1 MPTLLS
7 KSKLVAFRLCPKRL
21 WLAVNR
27 PSLREVSDATARN
40 FDAGHQV
47 GAVARRV
54 YDARER
60 GTLVDIDDLGFAG
73 ALRRSRALLG
83 AKSPQPVFE
92 AGFAAAGVLA
102 FADVMLPA
110 TRPRSGMP
118 PERSTSWRM
127 IEVKSTTTLK
137 DYHRDDVAIQTFAA
151 LQSGI
156 ELSAVAVA
164 HLNKGSVYP
173 GDRNYGGLF
182 CEVDLTAEVMT
193 RQAEVAEWVD
203 DAHRFSQ
210 RQREPRQAMGAQC
223 AEPFECAYRA
233 HCEARTPPVKAAK
246 YPVIWLPQVRTTALK
261 ERIAAL
267 SAQARA
273 PDMRHID
280 DSLLSTE
287 QLRVKTATLAGKVAF
302 DRRKSRAALA
312 PHGEAPTFLDFETI
326 AFAVPRWAGTT
337 PWQQVPFQF
346 AAHRVEADGTLSEH
360 GHLDLTGNDPR
371 PGLVRALVH
380 TFGGTH
386 RARPVFAY
394 NAGFERT
401 CLEQLAAAVPRHR
414 RELLDIAARLVDL
427 LPVTR
432 AHYYHPAQCGSWSIK
447 QVLPTIAPD
456 LDYQALD
463 GVQHGQAAQDV
474 YLEAIAAET
483 SEQRR
488 TQIDA
493 QLRDYC
499 ALDSYAMVVL
509 WAKLAG
515 RAVPAAPSAMSA
527 E

>member
-267 SAQARA
+267 SDAIVEGA
-273 PDMRHID
+273 PEDEVRPLIVATALEHHLVSKYT
-280 DSLLSTE
+280 SLVAVDVTPIAPAGTVSQRTAIPGLLPAGLDPAGFVGGLP
-287 QLRVKTATLAGKVAF
+287 QTATPAPLLLLVGIAL
-302 DRRKSRAALA
+302 AALA
-312 PHGEAPTFLDFETI
+312 WLLRRRRAPPSD
-326 AFAVPRWAGTT
+326 
-337 PWQQVPFQF
+337 
-346 AAHRVEADGTLSEH
+346 
-360 GHLDLTGNDPR
+360 
-371 PGLVRALVH
+371 
-380 TFGGTH
+380 
-386 RARPVFAY
+386 
-394 NAGFERT
+394 
-401 CLEQLAAAVPRHR
+401 
-414 RELLDIAARLVDL
+414 RLVSL
-427 LPVTR
+427 VAR
-432 AHYYHPAQCGSWSIK
+432 AELA
-447 QVLPTIAPD
+447 
-456 LDYQALD
+456 
-463 GVQHGQAAQDV
+463 
-474 YLEAIAAET
+474 
-483 SEQRR
+483 RR
-488 TQIDA
+488 V
-493 QLRDYC
+493 C
-499 ALDSYAMVVL
+499 
-509 WAKLAG
+509 
-515 RAVPAAPSAMSA
+515 
-527 E
+527 

>member
-1 MPTLLS
+1 MPKLLS
-7 KSKLVAFRLCPKRL
+7 KSKLVSFRLCPKRL
-21 WLAVNR
+21 WLDVNR

-40 FDAGHQV
+40 FDVGHQV
-47 GAVARRV
+47 GAVSRQV
-54 YDARER
+54 YDAQQR
-60 GTLVDIDDLGFAG
+60 GTLVDMDDLGFAG
-73 ALRRSRALLG
+73 ALQRSRTLLS
-83 AKSPQPVFE
+83 AQSPQPVFE

-102 FADVMLPA
+102 FADVMLPLAA
-110 TRPRSGMP
+110 TRAGALRGRNTP
-118 PERSTSWRM
+118 WRM
-127 IEVKSTTTLK
+127 IEVKSSTTLK

-151 LQSGI
+151 LQSGV
-156 ELSAVAVA
+156 ELAAVAVA
-164 HLNKGSVYP
+164 HLCKGWVYP
-173 GDRNYGGLF
+173 GGGDYRGLF

-193 RQAEVAEWVD
+193 RQVEVAEWVD
-203 DAHRFSQ
+203 DAHRFAQ
-210 RQREPRQAMGAQC
+210 RLREPRQAMGAQC
-223 AEPFECAYRA
+223 TEPFECAYRA
-233 HCEARTPPVKAAK
+233 HCEALTPPVKAAK
-246 YPVIWLPQVRTTALK
+246 YPVTWLPQVRTTALK

-267 SAQARA
+267 SARARA

-312 PHGEAPTFLDFETI
+312 PHGEVPTFLDFETI

-346 AAHRVEADGTLSEH
+346 AAHRAEPDGTLSEH
-360 GHLDLTGNDPR
+360 GHLDLTGDDPR
-371 PGLVRALVH
+371 PGLARALVR

-386 RARPVFAY
+386 RTRPVFAY

-414 RELLDIAARLVDL
+414 RALLDIAARLVDL

-456 LDYQALD
+456 LGYQALD
-463 GVQHGQAAQDV
+463 GVQHGQAAQDA
-474 YLEAIAAET
+474 YLEAIAADTNE
-483 SEQRR
+483 ERR
-488 TQIDA
+488 AQIDA
-493 QLRDYC
+493 QLRAYC

-515 RAVPAAPSAMSA
+515 RAVPAAPSAVSA